1 MKLFIHNTREIG
13 LSLLSLILFCLLFV
27 NGNLLAQPAN
37 HIVISEVAPM
47 GGASTAFNTG
57 EFIELYNPLP
67 NDVVLGPN
75 VVITSGEASGSNN
88 AAWTLSLAGKTVKAY
103 GFLLIGDGG
112 VLVTTDVS
120 FPSSKNL
127 ANSGSRSYV
136 QIKDGTT
143 VIDAFGWDPS
153 SVTSPNC
160 EGTAFQPTNTN
171 SDKKSFERKSGPLAV
186 ADDTLGNAWDTNN
199 NATDF
204 FQNSSAQAN
213 PQNSS
218 SKIEINPYN
227 IVATNGPGTASIQP
241 LIWKYNNPTELKF
254 VFRSSTEAINGI
266 QIVKPQL
273 FNWNSNNFVS
283 DPNTINITQTG
294 DTTTFSNFSLSGSDS
309 IVITI
314 SNVTASDS
322 TDEFNVNILTSTD
335 GINYNP
341 INIEP
346 KTLVYGLPRSVAS
359 IKIKEPNGVASYTG
373 KWVVTKGVVT
383 VANELG
389 SPSYIQDN
397 TAGLAVYDY
406 SVSDSVIIGDEIIV
420 LGKVS
425 PYYELFEL
433 SPATLLEKTAEGV
446 PFETLTLTIPQVLT
460 QNQNGFEPYES
471 RLIKI
476 NNIEKVLT
484 TNNSP
489 ATTWAVTGSGTNYN
503 LVSGNDTLEVR
514 ITAGT
519 DLVNLAV
526 PTSKFSIIGAL
537 GQYKTFYQ
545 LLPRSYR
552 DITIEGNGP
561 QIVSGV
567 PYESDIKYNEITF
580 NFKTNVPG
588 TTILNYGETSAY
600 GNTISDTNKVID
612 HQITLNGLLPST
624 IYNVKLG
631 TSNNGDTTYTPNY
644 IVETASSNS
653 SGIMNVYFN
662 HSVDNSV
669 SLGENAQVVNIS
681 QKLIDRINAAE
692 YSVDAALYSI
702 SGTVGANV
710 ASALVSAKNRGVKI
724 RVIGEYDNRNTVPW
738 TTLSNAGI
746 PVIFDNYDAKNA
758 GNGLMH
764 NKFYIF
770 DNRDTSGTNDWVWT
784 GSWNATDPGNN
795 NDAQN
800 VIEIQ
805 DKSLA
810 NAYRLEF
817 EEMWGSTGELPNSIN
832 SKFSVDKTDN
842 TPHHFNIAGIP
853 VEVYFDP
860 TDNTTLQIG
869 KKFQEAKSSIN
880 VAMLTFTRNDL
891 AQILINKKNAGEK
904 VHVILDNNTDT
915 GTDFFY
921 LQSNGVDVLLKGNAL
936 TGSLHHKY
944 AVIDADNFSLDQTV
958 MTGSHNYSSAA
969 ENYNNENTLVIHN
982 NRIANLYLQEFKSRY
997 IEAGGTDL
1005 ISITDV
1011 KTGQSNIPNDF
1022 SLDQNYPNPFNPSTT
1037 IRFEVPKSQKVLLKV
1052 YDVLGREVKT
1062 LYDDVASAGVITITF
1077 DASGLASGLYIY
1089 RLKTDNF
1096 TSSRKMLLLK

>member
-1 MKLFIHNTREIG
+1 MKLSIDKSSKIS
-13 LSLLSLILFCLLFV
+13 LVLLSFILFCFLFT
-27 NGNLLAQPAN
+27 NENLYAQPAN
-37 HIVISEVAPM
+37 HVVISEVSPM
-47 GGASTAFNTG
+47 GGASSAFNTG

-67 NDVVLGPN
+67 IDVVFGAN
-75 VVITSGEASGSNN
+75 VIITSGEATGTNS
-88 AAWTLSLAGKTVKAY
+88 AAWTLSLSGKTVKAY

-112 VLVTTDVS
+112 VPVTPDVL

-127 ANSGSRSYV
+127 ANSGTRSYV
-136 QIKDGTT
+136 QIKDGNT

-160 EGTAFQPTNTN
+160 EGTAFQPSSTT

-204 FQNSSAQAN
+204 FQNSAAQSN
-213 PQNSS
+213 PQNSL

-227 IVATNGPGTASIQP
+227 IVSTNGPGTASISP
-241 LIWKYNNPTELKF
+241 LIWKYNNPTELRF
-254 VFRSSTEAINGI
+254 VIRSSIDPIIGI

-273 FNWNSNNFVS
+273 FIWNSNNFIS
-283 DPNTINITQTG
+283 EPNTIVINQNA
-294 DTTTFSNFSLSGSDS
+294 DTTTFSNFTLSGTDS
-309 IVITI
+309 IVIKI
-314 SNVTASDS
+314 SNVTATDS
-322 TDEFNVNILTSTD
+322 TDEFNVNILTSTN

-341 INIEP
+341 INILP
-346 KTLVYGLPRSVAS
+346 KTLVYGSPRSIAS
-359 IKIKEPNGVASYTG
+359 IKTKEPNGVATYTG

-383 VANELG
+383 VANEFG
-389 SPSYIQDN
+389 SPSYLQDN

-406 SVSDSVIIGDEIIV
+406 SVSDNVIIGDEIVV

-433 SPATLLEKTAEGV
+433 SPASLLEKTAEGV
-446 PFETLTLTIPQVLT
+446 PFDTLTLTIPEVLS
-460 QNQNGFEPYES
+460 QNQNSFEPYES

-476 NNIEKVLT
+476 NSIDKVLT
-484 TNNSP
+484 TNNAP
-489 ATTWAVTGSGTNYN
+489 ASTWAVTGSGTNYN
-503 LVSGNDTLEVR
+503 LVSGSDTLEVR

-526 PTSKFSIIGAL
+526 PTSKFSIVGAL

-545 LLPRSYR
+545 LLPRSYK
-552 DITIEGNGP
+552 DIIIEGNGP
-561 QIVSGV
+561 QIVSGI
-567 PYESDIKYNEITF
+567 PYESSIKYNEITF
-580 NFKTNVPG
+580 RFKTDVPG
-588 TTILNYGETSAY
+588 TTIINYGETKSY
-600 GNTISDTNKVID
+600 GNIISDENKVID
-612 HQITLNGLLPST
+612 HQITLTGLLPST
-624 IYNVKLG
+624 IYYVKIG

-669 SLGENAQVVNIS
+669 SSGENAQVVNIS
-681 QKLIDRINAAE
+681 QKLIERINAAE
-692 YSVDAALYSI
+692 YSVDAALYSL

-738 TTLSNAGI
+738 STLSNAGI
-746 PVIFDNYDAKNA
+746 PVIFDNYDSKNA

-770 DNRDTSGTNDWVWT
+770 DNRDTSGTNDWLWT

-810 NAYRLEF
+810 NAYRIEF
-817 EEMWGSTGELPNSIN
+817 EEMWGSTGDLPNSAN

-842 TPHHFNIAGIP
+842 TPHYFSIAGIP
-853 VEVYFDP
+853 VEVFFDP

-869 KKFQEAKSSIN
+869 KEFQKAKSTIN

-891 AQILINKKNAGEK
+891 AQILINKNNSGEK
-904 VHVILDNNTDT
+904 IHVILDNNTDT

-921 LQSNGVDVLLKGNAL
+921 LQNNGVDVLLKGNAL
-936 TGSLHHKY
+936 VGSLHHKY

-958 MTGSHNYSSAA
+958 ITGSHNYSSSA
-969 ENYNNENTLVIHN
+969 ENYNNENTIIVHN

-997 IEAGGTDL
+997 IEAGGTDQ

-1011 KTGQSNIPNDF
+1011 KEDHSSIPNDF
-1022 SLDQNYPNPFNPSTT
+1022 SLEQNYPNPFNPSTI
-1037 IRFEVPKSQKVLLKV
+1037 IRFEIPKTQKVQLKV
-1052 YDVLGREVKT
+1052 YDVLGKEIKT
-1062 LYDDVASAGVITITF
+1062 LYDEIANPGVITVNF
-1077 DASGLASGLYIY
+1077 DGSGLASGLYIY
-1089 RLKTDNF
+1089 RLKTEEF
-1096 TSSRKMLLLK
+1096 TASKKMLLLK